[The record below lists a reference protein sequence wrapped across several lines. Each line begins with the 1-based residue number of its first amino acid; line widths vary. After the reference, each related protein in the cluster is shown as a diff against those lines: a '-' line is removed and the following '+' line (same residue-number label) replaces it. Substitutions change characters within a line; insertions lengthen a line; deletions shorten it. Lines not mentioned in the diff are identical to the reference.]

1 MPEKMTIYSTLV
13 GWLNSQDDK
22 FGEDFLTHVF
32 TELGNML
39 TSERWEAARYTIRFI
54 SGIFGSKILI
64 FLALSKD
71 YVIFLFIL
79 NCSLESPLSN
89 CSISS
94 IRKMTL

>member
-22 FGEDFLTHVF
+22 FGEDFLNHVF

-54 SGIFGSKILI
+54 SGIFVAQRL
-64 FLALSKD
+64 
-71 YVIFLFIL
+71 
-79 NCSLESPLSN
+79 
-89 CSISS
+89 
-94 IRKMTL
+94 